1 MSESP
6 FQPGA
11 EVAIQVQIGWRA
23 PYSFTRGRV
32 AKVHKNGNFTLE
44 GSPRQWRPYAPST
57 YEPFWRAGA
66 RGSGDGVL
74 WIVDDTT
81 KSRISEQILRAKR
94 YKRYSDVRYIIE
106 HEPFSERV
114 TDDVLEKLEAA
125 AAILRP
131 VKDAAGAA

>member
-1 MSESP
+1 MTDSP

-11 EVAIQVQIGWRA
+11 EVAIQVQIGWHA
-23 PYSFTRGRV
+23 PHSFTRGRV

-66 RGSGDGVL
+66 RGPNGGVL
-74 WIVDDTT
+74 WIFDDTT
-81 KSRISEQILRAKR
+81 KSRISEQNLRAKR

-106 HEPFSERV
+106 HEPFSELV
-114 TDDVLEKLEAA
+114 TDEVLEKLETA

-131 VKDAAGAA
+131 PKVEAAA